1 MIIYLASPYTHQDQS
16 VVEENFRKISRVAA
30 KLVSEGHV
38 AISPITYGHT
48 LLDFKKMPSDWQFW
62 QNFCSQILYKCDK
75 LLVVRMEGREK
86 SRGVKEEMCIAR
98 NHGIPI
104 EYMEYDI
111 NEREFLK

>member
-1 MIIYLASPYTHQDQS
+1 MVIYLASPYTHQDQS

-75 LLVVRMEGREK
+75 LLVVKMEGWEK
-86 SRGVKEEMCIAR
+86 SRGVKDEMSIAR
-98 NHGIPI
+98 DHGIPI